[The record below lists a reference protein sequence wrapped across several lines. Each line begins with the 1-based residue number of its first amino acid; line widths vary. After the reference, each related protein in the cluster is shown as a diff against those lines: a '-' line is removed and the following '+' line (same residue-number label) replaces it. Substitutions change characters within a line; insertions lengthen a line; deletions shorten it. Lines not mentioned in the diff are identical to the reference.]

1 MNKGYAAIIIQGSAG
16 SGKAAEINKRILKN
30 HTLIASIK
38 MPNDLFVGKSNVQ
51 TYIYVFKVNEAHH
64 PDEVVRFIDFT
75 NDGYTRTSRKK
86 AAINLRDTNQAKE
99 RYEEVINLVRFGR
112 TKLKIFTDKEYYEGN
127 IDPNSGKDWNQSS
140 PVDTK
145 PTLNDFRK
153 TVSDYLAW
161 ELSNILKSDIEGE
174 NSLGK

>member
-1 MNKGYAAIIIQGSAG
+1 MNCGCFPIAKQKKVHVCLLGERVPFSYLFQIVASFNPAIFEHSLAD
-16 SGKAAEINKRILKN
+16 R
-30 HTLIASIK
+30 
-38 MPNDLFVGKSNVQ
+38 
-51 TYIYVFKVNEAHH
+51 
-64 PDEVVRFIDFT
+64 
-75 NDGYTRTSRKK
+75 
-86 AAINLRDTNQAKE
+86 LRDTNQAKE